1 MATLP
6 VLHHHDR
13 RSHRILRASRL
24 SIGLAVAAIALALP
38 AVAPGDTLRGSDE
51 ARAAL
56 AACLAT
62 DAAPPSERDALLRRA
77 ADVAERAVAANDR
90 DAVAHFALFCA
101 VGRRLELAGPSL
113 SSLAEVRRLH
123 AEVDRTLAL
132 EPDYVDAIV
141 GKGAFLLRAPRL
153 LGGDP
158 VAGERLL
165 RQAMLLAP
173 DSVLAQLEL
182 ARGLAANGDR
192 ARAESEA
199 AAALESAVRLADG
212 AREADARALI
222 ERLAR

>member
-24 SIGLAVAAIALALP
+24 SVGLAVASIALALP

-62 DAAPPSERDALLRRA
+62 DAAPPSERDALLQRA
-77 ADVAERAVAANDR
+77 ADVAERVAADDR

-132 EPDYVDAIV
+132 EPDYVEAIV

-173 DSVLAQLEL
+173 DSVVAQIEL

-222 ERLAR
+222 ARLAR

>member
-1 MATLP
+1 MATLTA
-6 VLHHHDR
+6 LDHRNR
-13 RSHRILRASRL
+13 RGRPILL
-24 SIGLAVAAIALALP
+24 SAGLAFTALALAVP
-38 AVAPGDTLRGSDE
+38 AAAAGGSPRGSDE

-62 DAAPPSERDALLRRA
+62 DAAPASERDALLQRA
-77 ADVAERAVAANDR
+77 VDVAEHAVAADDR

-101 VGRRLELAGPSL
+101 VGKRLELAGPSL
-113 SSLAEVRRLH
+113 GSLAEVRRLH

-141 GKGAFLLRAPRL
+141 GQGAFLLRAPRL

-165 RQAMLLAP
+165 RRAIALAP
-173 DSVLAQLEL
+173 DSVVARLEL

-199 AAALESAVRLADG
+199 AAALVSAVRLADG
-212 AREADARALI
+212 VREADARALLA
-222 ERLAR
+222 RLAR